1 MNLSDLKPHK
11 GSKKRPKRVGRGNG
25 SGHGKT
31 SCRGHKGQ
39 KSRSG
44 GQIHPRFE
52 GGQMPLQRRLPKR
65 GFKNIF
71 RKYFTIIHVGDLE
84 RFEKGVVVDI
94 EALKK
99 AGLVKGAFDGVKI
112 LSDGEI
118 QYPLTLKVHRYSLAA
133 KEKIEAAGGRIEVI

>member
-1 MNLSDLKPHK
+1 
-11 GSKKRPKRVGRGNG
+11 
-25 SGHGKT
+25 
-31 SCRGHKGQ
+31 
-39 KSRSG
+39 
-44 GQIHPRFE
+44 
-52 GGQMPLQRRLPKR
+52 MPLQRRLPKR

-71 RKYFTIIHVGDLE
+71 RKHFTIIHVGDLE

-99 AGLVKGAFDGVKI
+99 AGLVKGAFDGVKV

-118 QYPLTLKVHRYSLAA
+118 QYPLTLKVHRYSKGA